1 MLELRHVTYRVKDEQ
16 GEKTI
21 LNDITLSLNER
32 FVAFTGPNG
41 GGKSTLAKVI
51 AGIIAPTEGQIFWEG
66 EDVTSLSVTERARKG
81 ISYAFQQP
89 SVSRG

>member
-1 MLELRHVTYRVKDEQ
+1 MLRLENITYRVESEQ

-21 LNDITLSLNER
+21 LNGINLTLDER

-51 AGIIAPTEGQIFWEG
+51 AGILMPTEGKI
-66 EDVTSLSVTERARKG
+66 
-81 ISYAFQQP
+81 Y
-89 SVSRG
+89 